1 MADDKKQLSRVNVIR
16 EFLETERTYVKCL
29 NQLHQFYLRPIQ
41 QHFIQNNASNLDP
54 NLKELISQAGVVLQ
68 INGKFLSELESRL
81 GSKVLADTQ
90 ASDIVLNYA
99 PQFKIYHIYMNI
111 QEDASEAYQKLITQ
125 IPKIA
130 EESNR
135 LQKEAKTFVNFD
147 SLSITPIQRVPRY
160 IMLTKEILK
169 HTPLDHQNREGL
181 EKCMESLK
189 ETAKF
194 LDEQVQ
200 KKIKKKRMF
209 DLSTKIEG
217 MPVCL

>member
-1 MADDKKQLSRVNVIR
+1 
-16 EFLETERTYVKCL
+16 
-29 NQLHQFYLRPIQ
+29 
-41 QHFIQNNASNLDP
+41 
-54 NLKELISQAGVVLQ
+54 
-68 INGKFLSELESRL
+68 
-81 GSKVLADTQ
+81 
-90 ASDIVLNYA
+90 
-99 PQFKIYHIYMNI
+99 MNI

-125 IPKIA
+125 IPQIT

-181 EKCMESLK
+181 EKCMASLK

-200 KKIKKKRMF
+200 RKIKKKRMF

-217 MPVCL
+217 MP